1 MHKTECKLKNNGT
14 RKSIFIWQLVM
25 KMVILVSDKWPSII
39 VPPSDATKMGITN
52 FQLYNKL
59 LPKLVIFSTV

>member
-52 FQLYNKL
+52 FQLYN
-59 LPKLVIFSTV
+59 